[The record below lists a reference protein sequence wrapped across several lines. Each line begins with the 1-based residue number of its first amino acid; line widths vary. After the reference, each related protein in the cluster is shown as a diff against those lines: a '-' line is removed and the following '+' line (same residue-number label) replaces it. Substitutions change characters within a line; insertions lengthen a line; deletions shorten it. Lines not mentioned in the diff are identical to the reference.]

1 MCFFK
6 SELTVVKGLGMI
18 LEVRYILCRRSVI
31 FAVGVDVTLVSGAH
45 HVRLVVT

>member
-1 MCFFK
+1 
-6 SELTVVKGLGMI
+6 MI

-45 HVRLVVT
+45 HVRPVVTDVLLPLLLLLL